1 MFKTQDLHVREIVR
15 LSSPRTVKD
24 LFPAL
29 PEASATVVQ
38 SRERII
44 RILRQ
49 TDPAPAGGRRARARF
64 TMNAARWSMPTA
76 STGCARNWPT
86 AWKS

>member
-1 MFKTQDLHVREIVR
+1 MTPLKILLPGGFVAILAAMFKTQDLHVREIVR

-29 PEASATVVQ
+29 PESIATVVQ
-38 SRERII
+38 SRERIT

-49 TDPAPAGGRRARARF
+49 ADPRLLVVVGP
-64 TMNAARWSMPTA
+64 
-76 STGCARNWPT
+76 
-86 AWKS
+86 